1 MDPGGRQATNRPEPH
16 KFLSTK
22 ESSKEDYTNIQ
33 EAKLKHHSHRQKRN
47 KHPEGER
54 DRDREREKK
63 KKLKTKIQNI
73 WIVIGRTNM
82 DDKY

>member
-54 DRDREREKK
+54 DRDREREEEEEAE
-63 KKLKTKIQNI
+63 
-73 WIVIGRTNM
+73 
-82 DDKY
+82 DKDPKHLDCHRQDKHG